1 MRTTFGAGAAGNGT
15 MWLATAMISWFAPVS
30 STIGWSAIGPLTVG
44 AFGPPVVAVV

>member
-1 MRTTFGAGAAGNGT
+1 
-15 MWLATAMISWFAPVS
+15 MWLLTAMTSWFAPVS